1 MESRRWGNGE
11 VRRGRAGGARMR
23 GGTLLGMALG
33 ILVGV
38 LISFAVVWYLN
49 RTPLPFVEKVSKQEV
64 KPAEGAPKPLPGKPG
79 DKPIDKP
86 GERRFDFYEILE
98 GRKEAGAPAGTP
110 PAAAPA
116 TAPPPAPATAARFL
130 QAGAFQQAGDAENL
144 RARLA
149 LLGFEANVQAAD
161 VPEKG
166 RVYRVRVGPYAQAEE
181 LNRAREALS
190 QNGIST
196 TVVKE

>member
-1 MESRRWGNGE
+1 MSAAKSRR
-11 VRRGRAGGARMR
+11 RQD
-23 GGTLLGMALG
+23 GGTLLGLALG
-33 ILVGV
+33 IVVGV

-49 RTPLPFVEKVSKQEV
+49 RTPLPFVEKVTQPES
-64 KPAEGAPKPLPGKPG
+64 KPAAGEPKPLPGKPG

-98 GRKEAGAPAGTP
+98 GRKEAAP
-110 PAAAPA
+110 PAAAP
-116 TAPPPAPATAARFL
+116 PSAPAAAGRFL

-149 LLGFEANVQAAD
+149 LLGFEASVQVAD

-181 LNRAREALS
+181 LNRVREALS
-190 QNGIST
+190 QHGIPT
-196 TVVKE
+196 MVIKE